1 MNNMD
6 SQVKL
11 SKIINLIFFVLFFLI
26 ITNKLNMSL
35 KNLINSKKSQ
45 SSMLSLLEIFPDKN
59 YDLVYSELLL
69 IKDRISSNDNIV
81 CMKNKSYDHFSLS
94 YPLSPYI
101 LKPCSIKF
109 NKNDKVL
116 IFKIYIQEFKL
127 LSYKTDVVYEGEI
140 VSLYNIK
147 E

>member
-1 MNNMD
+1 MNNTD
-6 SQVKL
+6 SHSNKK
-11 SKIINLIFFVLFFLI
+11 KIINLILISLLFIL
-26 ITNKLNMSL
+26 ITNKLNASL

-45 SSMLSLLEIFPDKN
+45 SSMISLLEIFPDKN

-69 IKDRISSNDNIV
+69 MKKSLSPNDNIV

-101 LKPCSIKF
+101 LKPCGLKF
-109 NKNDKVL
+109 NINDKVL
-116 IFKIYIQEFKL
+116 IFKIYSLDFKSL
-127 LSYKTDVVYEGEI
+127 NYKTDIVYEGDI
-140 VSLYNIK
+140 LTLYNIK

>member
-1 MNNMD
+1 MNNID
-6 SQVKL
+6 NHSNRK
-11 SKIINLIFFVLFFLI
+11 KIINLVLISLLFILI
-26 ITNKLNMSL
+26 SNKLNASM

-69 IKDRISSNDNIV
+69 MKKSLSPNDNIV

-101 LKPCSIKF
+101 LKPCGIKF
-109 NKNDKVL
+109 NNNDKVL
-116 IFKIYIQEFKL
+116 IFKIYSLDFKSL
-127 LSYKTDVVYEGEI
+127 NYKADLVYEGD
-140 VSLYNIK
+140 VLNLYNIK